1 MSIIKCKILSIK
13 RAKIRKNDK
22 KSLVFREIYSKFI
35 IWGNYK
41 NFHHALVA
49 CCTSGH
55 LKSFGT
61 KYTPLPKNLV
71 VCRSML
77 YYVYYVVKKQIKT
90 SSQ

>member
-1 MSIIKCKILSIK
+1 MSIMKCKILSIK

-49 CCTSGH
+49 LQGNQKVLGQNICPC
-55 LKSFGT
+55 LRILLYAEVYFIMFI
-61 KYTPLPKNLV
+61 
-71 VCRSML
+71 ML
-77 YYVYYVVKKQIKT
+77 
-90 SSQ
+90 

>member
-1 MSIIKCKILSIK
+1 MSIMKCKILSIK

-49 CCTSGH
+49 LQG
-55 LKSFGT
+55 
-61 KYTPLPKNLV
+61 
-71 VCRSML
+71 
-77 YYVYYVVKKQIKT
+77 I
-90 SSQ
+90 